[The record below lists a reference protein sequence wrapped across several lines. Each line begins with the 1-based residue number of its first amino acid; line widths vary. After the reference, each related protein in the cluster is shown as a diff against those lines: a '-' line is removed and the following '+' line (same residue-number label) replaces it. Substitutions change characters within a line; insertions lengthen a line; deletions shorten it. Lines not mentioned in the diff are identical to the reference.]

1 MVAVNASSV
10 NDDDDVAWDLTW
22 LLKVRLQERCI
33 LRFCCPRSF
42 SVSPP
47 MNSIWSCTPLPSNL
61 LHHGD
66 LLDLDA
72 DMKEIFL
79 ERLPTGISLLF
90 YIYNDDWWSRLQL
103 SVLYPTLH
111 NYFLKCI
118 LLNSLFNSTFAFQG
132 KMSKNKSSSVAFF
145 YLPASPDSFASMGA
159 VPVLIVSVLHQNE
172 GGIGK
177 SIPDAQEISRDSRDV
192 LRPSVLGRPSLVIF
206 SPWQFLNAGTVLVSF
221 LDQVMMVEQSAS
233 IFHGWDHF

>member
-1 MVAVNASSV
+1 
-10 NDDDDVAWDLTW
+10 
-22 LLKVRLQERCI
+22 
-33 LRFCCPRSF
+33 
-42 SVSPP
+42 

-177 SIPDAQEISRDSRDV
+177 SIPVAQEISRDPRDV
-192 LRPSVLGRPSLVIF
+192 LYLERKGLLNPILPDGGFLFPPTFAERATAVWLLILSRGR
-206 SPWQFLNAGTVLVSF
+206 WQDGLFG
-221 LDQVMMVEQSAS
+221 
-233 IFHGWDHF
+233 